1 MRAGL
6 CRAVGVQAE
15 RVVGNGKTLGSGHG
29 VLALLDFGVVK
40 LLHLS
45 AVKAHQ
51 MIVVLALIEFK
62 DCLAALEMAATKD
75 LGVFKLRQSP
85 VDGGQS
91 DIGARFQQHPIDIF
105 GRHVAAPMALENFQ
119 YFQPRQG
126 CLQSG
131 AFEFIDSGHGSLSLA
146 GRQCAAAGTAGT
158 MQRSY
163 RYPSA
168 HPMIDL
174 YRRSVHLM
182 MLLAS
187 SAGLLACGSLDNASN
202 RIVGV
207 VTPYK
212 VDIVQGNFVSK
223 EQSALL
229 KPGVTRAQVRDILGT
244 PLLMSLFHADRWD
257 YVFTIQ
263 RQGLPSQLRKLTV
276 TFKGDELDRID
287 AEPMPSEADFVASL
301 DSARPAGKVP
311 VLELSEESLKL
322 LPVPAK
328 KVDAKPLPT
337 LPTNYPPLEP
347 ATR

>member
-1 MRAGL
+1 M
-6 CRAVGVQAE
+6 GVQAE
-15 RVVGNGKTLGSGHG
+15 RVVGNGKALGSGHG
-29 VLALLDFGVVK
+29 VLALLDFGIVK
-40 LLHLS
+40 LFHL
-45 AVKAHQ
+45 AAIQAHQ
-51 MIVVLALIEFK
+51 MVVVLARIEFK
-62 DCLAALEMAATKD
+62 NRFATLEMAAAQD
-75 LGVFKLRQSP
+75 LGMFKLGQNTIDR
-85 VDGGQS
+85 GQS
-91 DIGARFQQHPIDIF
+91 DVGAFSQQHAIDIF
-105 GRHVAAPMALENFQ
+105 SRHVTARIALEDLE
-119 YFQPRQG
+119 YFQSRQG
-126 CLQSG
+126 RLESG
-131 AFEFIDSGHGSLSLA
+131 TFEFVDSGHGSLSLA
-146 GRQCAAAGTAGT
+146 GRQCVAAGTAGT

-174 YRRSVHLM
+174 YRRSARLIV
-182 MLLAS
+182 LLAS
-187 SAGLLACGSLDNASN
+187 SAGLLACGSLDSASN

-212 VDIVQGNFVSK
+212 MDIVQGNFVSK

-229 KPGVTRAQVRDILGT
+229 QPGATRTQVRDILGT
-244 PLLMSLFHADRWD
+244 PLLMSIFHADRWD

-276 TFKGDELDRID
+276 TFKGDVLDRID

-301 DSARPAGKVP
+301 DSGRQAGKVP

-328 KVDAKPLPT
+328 KVDAKPLPS
-337 LPTNYPPLEP
+337 LPTSYPPLEP